1 MEHERAGLH
10 YRHPVAISLV
20 CTPFPASATRWHL
33 TALGSLHSTVSLPSS
48 VPDPHTVHSHPARL
62 KHITSVLPNK
72 IQENLPGT
80 AGSLWQSC
88 TLTGDVHPASAR
100 QQSWDERHLK
110 S

>member
-1 MEHERAGLH
+1 MEHERPGLH
-10 YRHPVAISLV
+10 YRRPVAISLV

-33 TALGSLHSTVSLPSS
+33 TALGSLHSMVSLPSS
-48 VPDPHTVHSHPARL
+48 VPDPHTAHSHPARL